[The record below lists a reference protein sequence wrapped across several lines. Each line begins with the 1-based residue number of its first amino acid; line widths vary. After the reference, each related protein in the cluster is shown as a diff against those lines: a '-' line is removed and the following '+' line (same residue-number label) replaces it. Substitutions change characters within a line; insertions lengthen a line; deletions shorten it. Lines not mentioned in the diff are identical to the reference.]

1 MFSVQLLEADVVG
14 VLPEALTAH
23 VQVVLANQAVPKKT
37 GKLETFKTKYFLL
50 LVGASS
56 AGSRSLAVLPRP
68 TVPNVVVTHFS
79 QNR

>member
-37 GKLETFKTKYFLL
+37 GKLETFKTKISSYLLEQALQHLDPWPYFRGRLYQML
-50 LVGASS
+50 S
-56 AGSRSLAVLPRP
+56 
-68 TVPNVVVTHFS
+68 
-79 QNR
+79 